1 MHRKFGGESE
11 SEVLRLVCWNHVQ
24 NILSSQ
30 HFLHHVTGHAVEKK
44 SEHSQQQESSEN
56 PDDQPLVLCA
66 EQLFNGL
73 ISE

>member
-1 MHRKFGGESE
+1 M
-11 SEVLRLVCWNHVQ
+11 Q

-44 SEHSQQQESSEN
+44 SEHSQQQESSDN